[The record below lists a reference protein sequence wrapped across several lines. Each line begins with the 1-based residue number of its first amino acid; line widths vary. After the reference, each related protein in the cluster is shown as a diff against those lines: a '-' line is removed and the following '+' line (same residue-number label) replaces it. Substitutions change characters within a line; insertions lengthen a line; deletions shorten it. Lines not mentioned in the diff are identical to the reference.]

1 MKKLLLFLSV
11 ICPIII
17 GSAQAIYDDFDEY
30 KVGQFLGV
38 ESNGL
43 WTTWSSSP
51 GGSEDTYVVDDQSVS
66 PDNSISLSSGGV
78 TDVVLP
84 LGDHSSGSWTLSF
97 MMRLTDGN
105 GGYFNLL
112 HDFSAAASNW
122 AVQVYFSE
130 TGNGYLSVGG
140 GLIGSEFV
148 HPVGE
153 WFEVKIDIDVDSDL
167 ATLSF
172 DELSVFSWTWS
183 DGSTSV
189 SNVVSALNLYPAA
202 PPGESALYHI
212 DNVSFS
218 EYGMAID
225 EMHEEVNV
233 HPNPATDVL
242 FINGIQ
248 NSTLKVYSLLGKLV
262 HTAQLSENQG
272 VVNCSDWPRGIYLVE
287 IINESNIIGTKKVV
301 LH

>member
-11 ICPIII
+11 ICPITIV
-17 GSAQAIYDDFDEY
+17 SAQAIYDDFDEY

-51 GGSEDTYVVDDQSVS
+51 GGSEDTYIVDDQSVS

-78 TDVVLP
+78 IDVVLP
-84 LGDHSSGSWTLSF
+84 LGDHSSGSWTLAF

-189 SNVVSALNLYPAA
+189 SNVVSALNFFPAA
-202 PPGESALYHI
+202 PIGESALYHI

-233 HPNPATDVL
+233 HPNPTTDAL

-248 NSTLKVYSLLGKLV
+248 NSILKVYSLLGKLV
-262 HTAQLSENQG
+262 HTSQLSEYQG
-272 VVNCSDWPRGIYLVE
+272 VVNCSDWPRGIYFVE
-287 IINESNIIGTKKVV
+287 IINESNVIATKKVV